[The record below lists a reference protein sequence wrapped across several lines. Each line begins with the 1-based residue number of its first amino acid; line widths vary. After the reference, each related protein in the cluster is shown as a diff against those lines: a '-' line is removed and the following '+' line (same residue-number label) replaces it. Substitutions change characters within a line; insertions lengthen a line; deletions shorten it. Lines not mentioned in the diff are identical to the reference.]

1 MDQLR
6 LESMNDQEIYNQVYT
21 WYKAAGLSLLKSR
34 DQDLNAEY
42 LQRSEELIKCLPEPD
57 QALPEDMYFA
67 FQMISSDLLEWAFQE
82 TDENGISM
90 GAYARH
96 ALHRKEEE
104 IGFDEMFNF
113 LRKSKLFKEFSR
125 VY

>member
-6 LESMNDQEIYNQVYT
+6 LETMTDKDIYNRVCT
-21 WYKAAGLSLLKSR
+21 WYKETGLNRLKK
-34 DQDLNAEY
+34 QEDLNAEY
-42 LQRSEELIKCLPEPD
+42 QQRSQKLIKSLPEPD
-57 QALPEDMYFA
+57 QATPSDMYFI

-96 ALHRKEEE
+96 SLHRKEEE
-104 IGFDEMFNF
+104 IGFDELFNF

-125 VY
+125 IF